1 MAGNSAPFNM
11 GAFGGP
17 GGPPAKGG
25 KMEDARRSL
34 RKRPVLV
41 LFFMTGCPHCIHNE
55 PAWKAAT
62 KKVKGKVKIVRVES
76 KDVPPEEGVSSF
88 PTMKYRPANGPDRVL
103 PGSQK
108 TGRDILMK
116 LGLKGEQ
123 GTRRRK
129 ADTRKTRRRV

>member
-1 MAGNSAPFNM
+1 MAGNLAPFSRSV
-11 GAFGGP
+11 FGGP
-17 GGPPAKGG
+17 DGGG

-55 PAWKAAT
+55 PAWKAAS
-62 KKVKGKVKIVRVES
+62 KKVKGKMKIVRIES

-88 PTMKYRPANGPDRVL
+88 PTMKYRPAHGPDRVL

-108 TGRDILMK
+108 TGADILMK
-116 LGLKGEQ
+116 LGLKGER

>member
-1 MAGNSAPFNM
+1 MPTAFHDDVFGAP
-11 GAFGGP
+11 AT
-17 GGPPAKGG
+17 GG

-55 PAWKAAT
+55 PAWKSAT

>member
-1 MAGNSAPFNM
+1 MAGNLAPFNM

>member
-1 MAGNSAPFNM
+1 MAGNLAPFNNV
-11 GAFGGP
+11 FGPSSAG
-17 GGPPAKGG
+17 KVGG

>member
-1 MAGNSAPFNM
+1 MAAYSS
-11 GAFGGP
+11 GAFGPQLEEG
-17 GGPPAKGG
+17 GG

-41 LFFMTGCPHCIHNE
+41 LFFMTGCPHCVHNE
-55 PAWKAAT
+55 PAWKSAT

-129 ADTRKTRRRV
+129 ADTRKTRRRVG

>member
-1 MAGNSAPFNM
+1 MPVFSSDV
-11 GAFGGP
+11 FGGVP
-17 GGPPAKGG
+17 KPEEGGG

-41 LFFMTGCPHCIHNE
+41 LFFMTGCPHCVHNE
-55 PAWKAAT
+55 PAWKSAT

-76 KDVPPEEGVSSF
+76 KDVPPEEGISSF

-116 LGLKGEQ
+116 LGLKGDS